1 MLLRHARQEARYIF
15 EGNQRNVEAVAKT
28 DETCSLIGS
37 VYIQHTSQISRLVGY
52 NSYRTTIQTGE
63 ANHNILCKM
72 GHHFKEILVIHN
84 RLYYILNVIRN
95 VRVFR
100 NHSLK
105 LFCLTSG
112 IIRTRNKRSILHI
125 IGRQEA
131 EQFAYGQ
138 HGFFFSVTHEVSN
151 ATLTAMCIGSTQLFL
166 VHFFMRNRFHYIR
179 PCDEHMA
186 FLFHHKNKIRQCR

>member
-1 MLLRHARQEARYIF
+1 MR
-15 EGNQRNVEAVAKT
+15 
-28 DETCSLIGS
+28 
-37 VYIQHTSQISRLVGY
+37 
-52 NSYRTTIQTGE
+52 
-63 ANHNILCKM
+63 
-72 GHHFKEILVIHN
+72 HHFKEILVIHN
-84 RLYYILNVIRN
+84 RLYNILNVIRN

-105 LFCLTSG
+105 FFWLTSG

-151 ATLTAMCIGSTQLFL
+151 ATLTAMCIGSTQFFL

-179 PCDEHMA
+179 PCDEHMT
-186 FLFHHKNKIRQCR
+186 FLFHHKNKIRQCRWITGTAGTWTQNSWDLRDHPGSNRILIENRSISWQTADTFLNTGTSRVIQSNNRSTIFEC